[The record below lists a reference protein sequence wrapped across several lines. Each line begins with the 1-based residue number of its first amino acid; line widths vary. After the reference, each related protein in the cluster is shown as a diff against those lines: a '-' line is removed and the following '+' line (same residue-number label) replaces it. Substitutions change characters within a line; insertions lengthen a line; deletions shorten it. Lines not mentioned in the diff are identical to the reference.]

1 MSKFV
6 LTAQLNLQA
15 PRNTNQVLNKIRSDF
30 KGISVP
36 VELQGGKEASRTAK
50 DLTKNLKDATN
61 QSNKLA
67 KSFVASTR
75 RFLAFAAAGRALS
88 LVTNNLA
95 NAVSEAID
103 FERELIKISQVTGKT
118 VKELGSLNREIKN
131 LSTSLGVSS
140 TQLLSVGRILSQAGF
155 KARELEIAL
164 AALAK
169 TELAPTFENIEQ
181 TAEGVV
187 AIFNQFR
194 KGAEA
199 LEAQLGAINAVA
211 GRFAVESGDLISA
224 IRRVGGVFESAGGS
238 LEELLGLFTS
248 VRATTR
254 ESAESIATGLRTIL
268 TRIQRPKTIAF
279 LKQFGVELEGLDG
292 KFVGPFEAVKRLS
305 AALDDLP
312 KGSLEFVRIAEE
324 LGGFRQIGKVIPL
337 LQQFST
343 AERARQVALAGSKS
357 LDKDAAKAQQ
367 ALAVQIQKTREQ
379 FSALVRDVVQS
390 NTFKVLAAGALA
402 FANALIQIGNAIKPI
417 LPLLTVLA
425 GVKLGGFAVN
435 LGKATVGSLK
445 SFAAQGRNQGGFIEP
460 IGFNS
465 GGLVP
470 GSGNRDTVPA
480 MLTPGEFVIRK
491 KSVEKLG
498 LGKLSAAN
506 NYAFGGTVDIESRIG
521 QINPT
526 GEPATSTSEKRVVTA
541 ARLAKFKGVEQ
552 ISSDIAKLNPNDEV
566 AIAPTATQVA
576 TLDQDF
582 DEKTVLG
589 PGLKALDDSIRTAIP
604 KGLGR
609 TRVVSIKSDP
619 QALKV
624 IGGYA
629 FERFSG
635 ALLNAKPSGEDAPF
649 DLVGANPTKIASQS
663 PFAPFLDAK
672 RTRVGP
678 REIVNKALNESA
690 VKKSFTPA
698 GALEDDVQKA
708 FLGGFIQALNA
719 GGLVNEND
727 IGAAI
732 LEAGGSESSSVSV
745 TQDDVNKKLGFSGLA
760 RGASPADRYFT
771 SKTFGVQ
778 KQGLDKT
785 TSDNFSNALKAG
797 FAAGTDNAVA
807 AVAGDL
813 GLPASTIPAS
823 DVENFYSGV
832 RTSLI
837 GDLFEATL
845 RSLKGGGRFSDS
857 EDPARPFDFVGG
869 LGAASDNFPG
879 VSSLN
884 YVDAKSTF
892 DAASDKELKKKAVN
906 QIAFELQAAGVKDQP
921 VGTKKALANR
931 GESVPDLPGFPKRK
945 GFATG
950 GPAGSDTVPAM
961 LTPGEFVINKK
972 SAQRIGYANLNKM
985 NKRGVMGF
993 AKGGA
998 VPGVQYLSDG
1008 ASVGNQLTEFTS
1020 AQIVGAIEFL
1030 GDFTQEAIDAAAFYI
1045 GESIELITD
1054 YFKDQQTSTLIT
1066 ELQTIGSAVVASSQ
1080 NIEGKIVDVGEL
1092 LGTSIATDIGE
1103 LQSTLS
1109 NIITTAADGIASDND
1124 SALVAGFARLEG
1136 ALGAKDANSE
1146 LKISSPELLS
1156 AIQQVASDVGN
1167 RLNPVIDQT
1176 NNTLERIIG
1185 EIQNSNSLIADS
1197 SSVIK
1202 ESLASLGATFTDSQQ
1217 VDAASGEPS
1226 DPSVFEIAAGSLV
1239 GLAADTIDA
1248 LSSANADKIGAI
1260 LGAGPDAAGGG
1271 GPASDVAF
1279 DGTAQSLADLQGDLQ
1294 ARIEELTQ
1302 ASIDAAANGFPLLQ
1316 AKIEEGIRNLADLQI
1331 DNALQASS
1339 QGNQEREGKNLDLL
1353 QEIDTSNLNN
1363 LLAESDELGR
1373 QIGELNAAIIEAIQ
1387 TTGEVDQILPDGSV
1401 ITRPWEEAADIAAAL
1416 TADFVAL
1423 GEEIQAVSGDLQA
1436 TDEAILDNAEAYN
1449 KAQAEL
1455 AENFQIANE
1464 PDDSKCV
1471 SLCPGQDLGG
1481 GGGFNLPQARSTEG
1495 VDAAS
1500 GEDRSDE
1507 QANAER
1513 TGGLLDNPVLKLGAA
1528 VSTATLVVNKFTSG
1542 IDENSSEFAQ
1552 AAGSIAEDALA
1563 AGTSIGSLNVATTQA
1578 VGALTGL
1585 KDVKVKDLF
1594 ERGAVDE
1601 TTGKRA
1607 KTQIESR
1614 FDDIGKNLKSKFEG
1628 FGDVLEK
1635 KGLPTFGKL
1644 SKKVSGLGNIIGKA
1658 GPIVGRFTVAA
1669 QTAAQVTGFLAK
1681 TIDNITGVNRKA
1693 EQAIKAGN
1701 IERARTTAIEA
1712 QRAKDVN
1719 KVAMGV
1725 AVAGAAVGS
1734 AFGPLGTVVGAVVGA
1749 IAGLTLKIISL
1760 TGVFDPLLDLL
1771 RNSSIGAALG
1781 FSSTEEIG
1789 AQAATKAA
1797 EAKLENERAR
1807 NDLNAGRAKDR
1818 IAAGESTFTE
1828 EFEAGNLTGNI
1839 NNELL
1844 LKRGQVQEIEAAKRR
1859 NQTASSSAGGQ
1870 LINSGFALFGSETLA
1885 DESDRLAR
1893 EADTANADLV
1903 NTFRSNSDIYKDAA
1917 AGFAA
1922 AGGNAEQIK
1931 KKLEQ
1936 SLQPFLDGL
1945 DKNSPAYQ
1953 EVQDD
1958 LQKISDRAFKASEKQ
1973 KEYIKSLNFGLKG
1986 VNNNIGAVTSAFSLL
2001 DQAATTGVTQFEIA
2015 AAKLETALS
2024 SAAGSLSPDEI
2035 EKTVDSIREGI
2046 ISAGGTTQQADKAES
2061 QFRGFQE
2068 VFAKFDQNSGG
2079 FKKLQEDLLNVQKTS
2094 GTDANK
2100 FRANVA
2106 SVVTQGID
2114 DEDVKNRVTRAIES
2128 GELNDGDLKALSTG
2142 DLSPIEKLLGPTF
2155 EKFKEETGGVIAKV
2169 NEAQRSLI
2177 SSIEARKAAEDSLV
2191 EAQRKTIDLQIEAAG
2206 LLDTLRPKAL
2216 GAPSAEVLKARNEGF
2231 ARERFNVGAR
2241 ISGGRALTSGST
2253 SDIRGSLQFLRNRQV
2268 NSRTETNR
2276 LVLADQATAS
2286 VERSEADQSERD
2298 AAQAEELLA
2307 FTRTRIQEEQKL
2319 IETIKQRNAAEKSAL
2334 ESLLAGDIE
2343 AFIQQ
2348 QEAAGA
2354 AAALETGSA
2363 SLAGL
2368 FDAGAL
2374 GAGALALQERGAL
2387 TSDAANLAL
2396 SAFGV
2401 NNPQAGQ
2408 VLAEQTPEI
2417 QAAQREIESLAQLL
2431 PEFGRALEDIK
2442 RTEIKAEQAIINAK
2456 QVKLDNARRDAEA
2469 NPAGVA
2475 ETLATT
2481 VGAAKEVVEGAKALD
2496 NGLSIT
2502 SKAVGDS
2509 ASLLGEAVQNLANS
2523 TLDVNINGDFVKG
2536 LVNPQDIVSALTSQI
2551 GPVIAKQIAAG
2562 LKGIKIGNDGE
2573 AGQSDSPLKYPTNGT
2588 P

>member
-15 PRNTNQVLNKIRSDF
+15 PRNTNQVLNKIRNDF

-61 QSNKLA
+61 QSNRLA

-88 LVTNNLA
+88 LVTNNLS
-95 NAVSEAID
+95 NAVGEAIE

-118 VKELGSLNREIKN
+118 VKELGSLTREVKN
-131 LSTSLGVSS
+131 LSTSLGVNSN
-140 TQLLSVGRILSQAGF
+140 QLLSVGRILSQAGF

-164 AALAK
+164 SALAK

-211 GRFAVESGDLISA
+211 GKFAVESGDLISA
-224 IRRVGGVFESAGGS
+224 VRRVGGVFESAGGS

-268 TRIQRPKTIAF
+268 TRIQRPKTIEF

-337 LQQFST
+337 LQQFNV
-343 AERARQVALAGSKS
+343 AERARQAAIAGSKS
-357 LDKDAAKAQQ
+357 LDKDAATAQQ

-390 NTFKVLAAGALA
+390 NTFKVLAAGALS

-417 LPLLTVLA
+417 LPLITVL
-425 GVKLGGFAVN
+425 GGIKLGGFAVN
-435 LGKATVGSLK
+435 LGKATIGSLK
-445 SFAAQGRNQGGFIEP
+445 SFAAQGKNQGGAIEP
-460 IGFNS
+460 LGFNS

-470 GSGNRDTVPA
+470 GSGSRDTVPA

-491 KSVEKLG
+491 KSVQKLG
-498 LGKLSAAN
+498 LGKLAAAN
-506 NYAFGGTVDIESRIG
+506 NYAFGGTVEIIDNIG
-521 QINPT
+521 QVNPT
-526 GEPATSTSEKRVVTA
+526 GEPTTATSEERILTA
-541 ARLAKFKGVEQ
+541 DQLLRKDGVSTNIKGQLEE
-552 ISSDIAKLNPNDEV
+552 LNPTDTISV
-566 AIAPTATQVA
+566 PPKTTQVA
-576 TLDQDF
+576 TLNQDF
-582 DEKTVLG
+582 PEDKVLG
-589 PGLKALDDSIRTAIP
+589 KGIAALDQAIKDAIP
-604 KGLGR
+604 RGFKGKA
-609 TRVVSIKSDP
+609 TSIGKDP
-619 QALKV
+619 LALKT

-635 ALLNAKPSGEDAPF
+635 ALLGTEPGGKDEPF
-649 DLVGANPTKIASQS
+649 DLVGGSTKLTNIAAQP
-663 PFAPFLDAK
+663 PFAKYLDAK
-672 RTRVGP
+672 RTRIEPGK
-678 REIVNKALNESA
+678 IVNKALNDSA
-690 VKKSFTPA
+690 VRKRFTSA
-698 GALEDDVQKA
+698 EDLFFGGLVQA
-708 FLGGFIQALNA
+708 FNA
-719 GGLVNEND
+719 GGLVNEKD

-745 TQDDVNKKLGFSGLA
+745 TQGDINKKLGFSGLA
-760 RGASPADRYFT
+760 KGASPADRYFT

-778 KQGLDKT
+778 KQGLNKD

-845 RSLKGGGRFSDS
+845 RSLKGGGRFSDA

-869 LGAASDNFPG
+869 LGAVSDNFPS

-892 DAASDKELKKKAVN
+892 DAASDKELKKKATN
-906 QIAFELQAAGVKDQP
+906 QISFELQAAGIKDQP

-931 GESVPDLPGFPKRK
+931 GETVPDLPGFPKRK

-972 SAQRIGYANLNKM
+972 SAQHIGYANLNKM

-1020 AQIVGAIEFL
+1020 AQIVGAIDFL
-1030 GDFTQEAIDAAAFYI
+1030 ASFLKEAIDTAAFSL
-1045 GESIELITD
+1045 GESFEVITD
-1054 YFKDQQTSTLIT
+1054 YFKSDGGDGANADVVT
-1066 ELQTIGSAVVASSQ
+1066 ELKTVASSVVASSQ
-1080 NIEGKIVDVGEL
+1080 NLEGRIDDTGQTLAV
-1092 LGTSIATDIGE
+1092 SIATDIGQ
-1103 LQSTLS
+1103 LQSSLISTIS
-1109 NIITTAADGIASDND
+1109 TAADGIASDND
-1124 SALVAGFARLEG
+1124 TALIAGFSRIEA

-1146 LKISSPELLS
+1146 LSFNSPEILS

-1167 RLNPVIDQT
+1167 RLGPVIAQT
-1176 NNTLERIIG
+1176 NNTLERVIT
-1185 EIQNSNSLIADS
+1185 EIQNGNSLVADS
-1197 SSVIK
+1197 SAVIK
-1202 ESLASLGATFTDSQQ
+1202 ESLASLGATFTESQQ

-1260 LGAGPDAAGGG
+1260 LGAGADATGGG

-1279 DGTAQSLADLQGDLQ
+1279 DGTTQSLADLQGDLQ

-1302 ASIDAAANGFPLLQ
+1302 KSSDAAANGFPLLQ
-1316 AKIEEGIRNLADLQI
+1316 AKIEEGIKSLTELQF

-1339 QGNQEREGKNLDLL
+1339 QGNLEREGKNLDLL
-1353 QEIDTSNLNN
+1353 QEIDTAALEDSYAQLED
-1363 LLAESDELGR
+1363 LGGYISD
-1373 QIGELNAAIIEAIQ
+1373 LNAAIIEAIQ
-1387 TTGEVDQILPDGSV
+1387 TNGNVADQLPDGSI
-1401 ITRPWEEAADIAAAL
+1401 ITRSWEEAADYVAELRQEFTAL
-1416 TADFVAL
+1416 AEQTTAL
-1423 GEEIQAVSGDLQA
+1423 SGDLQA
-1436 TDEAILDNAEAYN
+1436 TDEAILDNIQAYD
-1449 KAQAEL
+1449 KSKAEL

-1464 PDDSKCV
+1464 RDDSKCV
-1471 SLCPGQDLGG
+1471 ELCPGQDFA
-1481 GGGFNLPQARSTEG
+1481 GGGFGLPQAPQPG

-1500 GEDRSDE
+1500 GESRSEEDGE
-1507 QANAER
+1507 GER
-1513 TGGLLDNPVLKLGAA
+1513 SRSILDNSVVKLGAA
-1528 VSTATLVVNKFTSG
+1528 VTAGTAVVNQLTSG
-1542 IDENSSEFAQ
+1542 IDENSSQFAQ
-1552 AAGSIAEDALA
+1552 AAGSIAQDGLQA
-1563 AGTSIGSLNVATTQA
+1563 ATSIGSLNVAATGA

-1585 KDVKVKDLF
+1585 KDVKVADIF
-1594 ERGAVDE
+1594 ERGAKDAD
-1601 TTGKRA
+1601 TGKRA
-1607 KTQIESR
+1607 KTKIESR

-1628 FGDVLEK
+1628 FGDILEK

-1658 GPIVGRFTVAA
+1658 GPIVSRFTIAA

-1693 EQAIKAGN
+1693 EQAIKSGN
-1701 IERARTTAIEA
+1701 VERARTTAIEA
-1712 QRAKDVN
+1712 QRAKDIN
-1719 KVAMGV
+1719 KVAQGI
-1725 AVAGAAVGS
+1725 AVTGAAVGS
-1734 AFGPLGTVVGAVVGA
+1734 AFGPLGTIVGAVAGA
-1749 IAGLTLKIISL
+1749 LIGLGVKLASL
-1760 TGVFDPLLDLL
+1760 TGVFDDALDFF

-1781 FSSTEEIG
+1781 FSSTGEIG
-1789 AQAATKAA
+1789 AQAAVKAA
-1797 EAKLENERAR
+1797 EQKTKNEQSR
-1807 NDLNAGRAKDR
+1807 NDLVAGRARDR
-1818 IAAGESTFTE
+1818 ITAGESNVVA
-1828 EFEAGNLTGNI
+1828 EFDAGNLTGNI
-1839 NNELL
+1839 NNQLGE
-1844 LKRGQVQEIEAAKRR
+1844 RVQAIDSIQESRKR
-1859 NQTASSSAGGQ
+1859 NQAAGSSAAGRG
-1870 LINSGFALFGSETLA
+1870 INAVKSLFGFETLTEEA
-1885 DESDRLAR
+1885 DRLAA
-1893 EADTANADLV
+1893 ESAKANADIV
-1903 NTFRSNSDIYKDAA
+1903 NDFRSNIGVYQDVAGALANTGASAA
-1917 AGFAA
+1917 
-1922 AGGNAEQIK
+1922 EIE
-1931 KKLEQ
+1931 KKLLAQ
-1936 SLQPFLDGL
+1936 L
-1945 DKNSPAYQ
+1945 NPAI
-1953 EVQDD
+1953 EKLGDPAAKELRDELAKVA
-1958 LQKISDRAFKASEKQ
+1958 DRAAKAAKAQ
-1973 KEYIKSLNFGLKG
+1973 REYIQSLNFGLAG
-1986 VNNNIGAVTSAFSLL
+1986 VNNNIGAVVNSFSLL
-2001 DQAATTGVTQFEIA
+2001 DQAATSGVTKFEIA

-2024 SAAGSLSPDEI
+2024 TAAGGLSPDEI
-2035 EKTVDSIREGI
+2035 EQTVDTLKESI
-2046 ISAGGTTQQADKAES
+2046 ISAGGTEKQAAKVED
-2061 QFRGFQE
+2061 QFRGFQQ
-2068 VFAKFDQNSGG
+2068 VFSKLDENSGG
-2079 FKKLQEDLLNVQKTS
+2079 FAQLKQGLAGLNFSGGAGDKNLL
-2094 GTDANK
+2094 A
-2100 FRANVA
+2100 
-2106 SVVTQGID
+2106 GIGEVLTEGIN
-2114 DEDVKNRVTRAIES
+2114 DEDVKTRINAALKS
-2128 GELNDGDLKALSTG
+2128 GQLNDDDLKLLSAG
-2142 DLSPIEKLLGPTF
+2142 NLSPLEKILGPTF
-2155 EKFKEETGGVIAKV
+2155 EKFAQDVGGINAKV

-2177 SSIEARKAAEDSLV
+2177 SSIEARKAAEDGLV

-2241 ISGGRALTSGST
+2241 VSGGRALTTGST

-2276 LVLADQATAS
+2276 LALGGKATAS
-2286 VERSEADQSERD
+2286 VERSEADQNERD
-2298 AAQAEELLA
+2298 AAQSEELLA

-2354 AAALETGSA
+2354 AAALETGST

-2396 SAFGV
+2396 GAFGV

-2417 QAAQREIESLAQLL
+2417 QAAQREIESLAKLL

-2509 ASLLGEAVQNLANS
+2509 ASLLGEAVQNLANTS
-2523 TLDVNINGDFVKG
+2523 LDVNINGDFVKG
-2536 LVNPQDIVSALTSQI
+2536 LINPQDIVSALTSQI
-2551 GPVIAKQIAAG
+2551 GPVIAKQIAEG
-2562 LKGIKIGNDGE
+2562 LKGIKIGNDGQ
-2573 AGQSDSPLKYPTNGT
+2573 AGSSVSPLAIPKK
-2588 P
+2588 

>member
-268 TRIQRPKTIAF
+268 TRIQRPKTIEF

-337 LQQFST
+337 LQQFNV
-343 AERARQVALAGSKS
+343 AERARQAAIAGSKS
-357 LDKDAAKAQQ
+357 LDEDAAKAQQ

-390 NTFKVLAAGALA
+390 NTFKVLAAGALS

-417 LPLLTVLA
+417 LPLLTVLG
-425 GVKLGGFAVN
+425 GVKLGGFALN
-435 LGKATVGSLK
+435 LGKATIGSLK
-445 SFAAQGRNQGGFIEP
+445 SFAAQGRNQGGIIEP
-460 IGFNS
+460 LAFNS

-480 MLTPGEFVIRK
+480 MLTPGEFVIK
-491 KSVEKLG
+491 KSSVEKIGAGRLAQANKYAEGGKIVGKKTKKQASHIGASQELDDDQLRTYFSVRGGLTRTGGVKKLKRSLATALG
-498 LGKLSAAN
+498 IDTTTKDSNGKESNLPDAVIFGKPYQEALSAK
-506 NYAFGGTVDIESRIG
+506 
-521 QINPT
+521 INSNPQ
-526 GEPATSTSEKRVVTA
+526 ELAKAIDLQPKYRARLNWPASFNQALRRGNKDLVSQKELSEVTA
-541 ARLAKFKGVEQ
+541 AAKNIVNLDGIKGNLKADQQKSVGAALAKEIKNLETKVIDSRNNRSDTKNAEGEYKKIKAFDTDDQLNSLFAVFEQTVGDAIATDVKSTTDFTFKGGRFITSKGKARTSQDRDEKQ
-552 ISSDIAKLNPNDEV
+552 NFAKIAQKLNV
-566 AIAPTATQVA
+566 
-576 TLDQDF
+576 
-582 DEKTVLG
+582 
-589 PGLKALDDSIRTAIP
+589 
-604 KGLGR
+604 
-609 TRVVSIKSDP
+609 
-619 QALKV
+619 
-624 IGGYA
+624 GG
-629 FERFSG
+629 
-635 ALLNAKPSGEDAPF
+635 
-649 DLVGANPTKIASQS
+649 
-663 PFAPFLDAK
+663 
-672 RTRVGP
+672 
-678 REIVNKALNESA
+678 IVNEK
-690 VKKSFTPA
+690 
-698 GALEDDVQKA
+698 DV
-708 FLGGFIQALNA
+708 
-719 GGLVNEND
+719 
-727 IGAAI
+727 GAAI
-732 LEAGGSESSSVSV
+732 LEAGGSESGSISVS
-745 TQDDVNKKLGFSGLA
+745 QAEVNKKLGFSGLA
-760 RGASPADRYFT
+760 RGASPADRYF
-771 SKTFGVQ
+771 SGKSFGVQ
-778 KQGLDKT
+778 KQGLNKD
-785 TSDNFSNALKAG
+785 TSEKFSEALKVG

-813 GLPASTIPAS
+813 GLPPAPIPKT
-823 DVENFYSGV
+823 DIDNFYSGV

-837 GDLFEATL
+837 GDLFEASL
-845 RSLKGGGRFSDS
+845 RSLKGAGRFSTK
-857 EDPARPFDFVGG
+857 EDPGRPFDFVGG
-869 LGAASDNFPG
+869 LGAASDNFPS

-892 DAASDKELKKKAVN
+892 DAASDKEIKKKAVN
-906 QIAFELQAAGVKDQP
+906 QIAFELEGAGVKNQP
-921 VGTKKALANR
+921 VGTKKALQNR
-931 GESVPDLPGFPKRK
+931 GIEVPDLPGFKKRK

-961 LTPGEFVINKK
+961 LTPGEFVINRK
-972 SAQRIGYANLNKM
+972 SAQQIGYGNLNRM
-985 NKRGVMGF
+985 NKQGVMGF
-993 AKGGA
+993 AKGGP
-998 VPGVQYLSDG
+998 VPGVQYLQDAG
-1008 ASVGNQLTEFTS
+1008 SVGNQFTGPFEVTS
-1020 AQIVGAIEFL
+1020 AAITGAI
-1030 GDFTQEAIDAAAFYI
+1030 DSSTQILSQQIIDSAFSLS
-1045 GESIELITD
+1045 ESFEVITD
-1054 YFKDQQTSTLIT
+1054 YF
-1066 ELQTIGSAVVASSQ
+1066 
-1080 NIEGKIVDVGEL
+1080 
-1092 LGTSIATDIGE
+1092 
-1103 LQSTLS
+1103 QS
-1109 NIITTAADGIASDND
+1109 SDNSQINVVSPEII
-1124 SALVAGFARLEG
+1124 SAL
-1136 ALGAKDANSE
+1136 
-1146 LKISSPELLS
+1146 
-1156 AIQQVASDVGN
+1156 QQVASDVGN
-1167 RLNPVIDQT
+1167 RLGPVLDQT
-1176 NNTLERIIG
+1176 NNTLERVIT
-1185 EIQNSNSLIADS
+1185 EIQNGNSLISDATVAIKDS
-1197 SSVIK
+1197 I
-1202 ESLASLGATFTDSQQ
+1202 ASLGQSFTDQAG
-1217 VDAASGEPS
+1217 VDAATGSANKP
-1226 DPSVFEIAAGSLV
+1226 DVFEVASGSEIALV
-1239 GLAADTIDA
+1239 ATTMDT
-1248 LSSANADKIGAI
+1248 LSSQTADKIGAI
-1260 LGAGPDAAGGG
+1260 LGAGPDATGGG
-1271 GPASDVAF
+1271 SPASDVSF
-1279 DGTAQSLADLQGDLQ
+1279 DGTAQSIADLQGDLQ

-1302 ASIDAAANGFPLLQ
+1302 KSADAAANGFPLLQ
-1316 AKIEEGIRNLADLQI
+1316 AKIEEGINSLIELQADT
-1331 DNALQASS
+1331 ALQAAS
-1339 QGNQEREGKNLDLL
+1339 QSNLDRENKNLELL
-1353 QEIDTSNLNN
+1353 KEIDTSDLEKNLAQVDD
-1363 LLAESDELGR
+1363 LRGYIER
-1373 QIGELNAAIIEAIQ
+1373 LNAVISEAEQ
-1387 TTGEVDQILPDGSV
+1387 TGGNVVTQTPDGTIV
-1401 ITRPWEEAADIAAAL
+1401 RTLEEAADVVAELNAEFKELQEETTAL
-1416 TADFVAL
+1416 S
-1423 GEEIQAVSGDLQA
+1423 QNLQA
-1436 TDEAILDNAEAYN
+1436 SDEAILENVEAYN
-1449 KAQAEL
+1449 RSQAEL

-1464 PDDSKCV
+1464 RDNSKCV
-1471 SLCPGQDLGG
+1471 NLCPDSLQGAAGFQGVTPPSGQ
-1481 GGGFNLPQARSTEG
+1481 
-1495 VDAAS
+1495 VDAATGEEEKKEES
-1500 GEDRSDE
+1500 GKSSI
-1507 QANAER
+1507 
-1513 TGGLLDNPVLKLGAA
+1513 LDNSFFKL
-1528 VSTATLVVNKFTSG
+1528 TATVTALNTGFSFFTKN
-1542 IDENSSEFAQ
+1542 IDENSS
-1552 AAGSIAEDALA
+1552 AAAKGLKAVGESAIQTGTAIATFTTGLTSLASSITGAEVKFKDFFSNEKKFKVTDEEGNEKL
-1563 AGTSIGSLNVATTQA
+1563 GSLQEKFKESGEKFSKKLSEFGDTLEDKGGLFNKGLSKFSKGLGKVGGGLTK
-1578 VGALTGL
+1578 VGA
-1585 KDVKVKDLF
+1585 
-1594 ERGAVDE
+1594 
-1601 TTGKRA
+1601 
-1607 KTQIESR
+1607 
-1614 FDDIGKNLKSKFEG
+1614 
-1628 FGDVLEK
+1628 
-1635 KGLPTFGKL
+1635 
-1644 SKKVSGLGNIIGKA
+1644 GLGRLVAGVII
-1658 GPIVGRFTVAA
+1658 AA
-1669 QTAAQVTGFLAK
+1669 KVTGFLA
-1681 TIDNITGVNRKA
+1681 TAIDNITGVNREA
-1693 EQAIKAGN
+1693 EQAIKKGN

-1719 KVAMGV
+1719 KFAQGL
-1725 AVAGAAVGS
+1725 AAGGAAIGS
-1734 AFGPLGTVVGAVVGA
+1734 FFGPVGTAIGGLIGGIVGLGIK
-1749 IAGLTLKIISL
+1749 IASL
-1760 TGVFDPLLDLL
+1760 TGAFDGIIDSI
-1771 RNSSIGAALG
+1771 RNSSIAAALG

-1789 AQAATKAA
+1789 AQAAFQAA
-1797 EAKLENERAR
+1797 QERDKQQESRNKLDEDRAR
-1807 NDLNAGRAKDR
+1807 ER
-1818 IAAGESTFTE
+1818 ISAGESSFTE
-1828 EFEAGNLTGNI
+1828 EFTSGNLTKNLTNQLQTQAIGLQQN
-1839 NNELL
+1839 
-1844 LKRGQVQEIEAAKRR
+1844 AAARRR
-1859 NQTASSSAGGQ
+1859 NERASSSSAGLFVNQ
-1870 LINSGFALFGSETLA
+1870 VSSLFGGETLA
-1885 DESDRLAR
+1885 DEQDRLAR
-1893 EADTANADLV
+1893 ESDKANADVV
-1903 NTFRSNSDIYKDAA
+1903 NSFRSNIDIYKDAA
-1917 AGFAA
+1917 AGFAS
-1922 AGGNAEQIK
+1922 AGASADDIK
-1931 KKLEQ
+1931 AKLRE
-1936 SLQPFLDGL
+1936 SLGPFLDELEGTQ
-1945 DKNSPAYQ
+1945 AF
-1953 EVQDD
+1953 DD
-1958 LQKISDRAFKASEKQ
+1958 IQKEFQNVADRAVKAAEKQ
-1973 KEYIKSLNFGLKG
+1973 REYIKSLNFGLAG
-1986 VNNNIGAVTSAFSLL
+1986 VNNNIQAVTSSFSLL
-2001 DQAATTGVTQFEIA
+2001 DQAATTGVTKFEIA

-2035 EKTVDSIREGI
+2035 EDTVDTIRDSI
-2046 ISAGGTTQQADKAES
+2046 ISAGGTEKQAAKVED
-2061 QFRGFQE
+2061 QFRGFQQI
-2068 VFAKFDQNSGG
+2068 FSKFDESGG
-2079 FKKLQEDLLNVQKTS
+2079 GFEKLKKDILELDRSESGSPEFKKQLAEALTAGVQ
-2094 GTDANK
+2094 
-2100 FRANVA
+2100 
-2106 SVVTQGID
+2106 
-2114 DEDVKNRVTRAIES
+2114 DEDVKTRVRAAVNS
-2128 GELNDGDLKALSTG
+2128 GELDATALAQLAEG
-2142 DLSPIEKLLGPTF
+2142 DLSPLEKLLGPTF
-2155 EKFKEETGGVIAKV
+2155 EKFQQDTGGIITKV

-2177 SSIEARKAAEDSLV
+2177 SSINARKAAEDSLV

-2206 LLDTLRPKAL
+2206 LLDSLRPKAL

-2241 ISGGRALTSGST
+2241 VSGGRTLTTGST

-2268 NSRTETNR
+2268 NSRTERNR
-2276 LVLADQATAS
+2276 LAVAGEATAS
-2286 VERSEADQSERD
+2286 VEQAEADQNARD
-2298 AAQAEELLA
+2298 AAQAEELLT
-2307 FTRTRIQEEQKL
+2307 FTRSRIQEEQKL

-2343 AFIQQ
+2343 AFIKQ

-2431 PEFGRALEDIK
+2431 PEFGKALEDIK

-2456 QVKLDNARRDAEA
+2456 QLKLDNLRRDAEA

-2496 NGLSIT
+2496 NGLAIT

-2551 GPVIAKQIAAG
+2551 VPVIAQQIKEG
-2562 LKGIKIGNDGE
+2562 LKNSKTGLDGDPKP
-2573 AGQSDSPLKYPTNGT
+2573 APTPQSN
-2588 P
+2588 

>member
-88 LVTNNLA
+88 LVTNNLS

-140 TQLLSVGRILSQAGF
+140 TELLSVGRILSQAGF

-211 GRFAVESGDLISA
+211 GKFAVESGDLISA
-224 IRRVGGVFESAGGS
+224 VRRVGGVFESAGGS

-268 TRIQRPKTIAF
+268 TRIQRPKTIEF

-337 LQQFST
+337 LQQFNV
-343 AERARQVALAGSKS
+343 AERARQAAVAGSKS
-357 LDKDAAKAQQ
+357 LDEDAAKAQQ

-417 LPLLTVLA
+417 LPLLTVLG
-425 GVKLGGFAVN
+425 GVKLGGFALN
-435 LGKATVGSLK
+435 LGKATIGSLR
-445 SFAAQGRNQGGFIEP
+445 SFAAQGRNQGGVIEP
-460 IGFNS
+460 LAFNS

-480 MLTPGEFVIRK
+480 MLTPGEFVIK
-491 KSVEKLG
+491 KSSVEKIGAGRLAQANKYAEGGKIVDKKTKKQASHIGAPQELDDDQLRAYFSVRGGLTGKGGFKKLKRSLASALG
-498 LGKLSAAN
+498 IPTTDKDGNGRERNLADADIFGKPYQEALSAKINSDPQGLAK
-506 NYAFGGTVDIESRIG
+506 DIDLQPKYRARLNWPASFNQALRRGNKNLVSQKELSGVTAAARNIVNLDGIQGSLSAKQQKAVGAALAEKIDSLNTKVIDSRNDKLDTK
-521 QINPT
+521 NPT
-526 GEPATSTSEKRVVTA
+526 GAKYKKIRAFDDDNQLDSLFKVFEKNVGDQIATDVKSTTDFT
-541 ARLAKFKGVEQ
+541 FKGGRFITSKKKVRTSQ
-552 ISSDIAKLNPNDEV
+552 DR
-566 AIAPTATQVA
+566 
-576 TLDQDF
+576 DQGQKI
-582 DEKTVLG
+582 EE
-589 PGLKALDDSIRTAIP
+589 I
-604 KGLGR
+604 
-609 TRVVSIKSDP
+609 IK
-619 QALKV
+619 
-624 IGGYA
+624 
-629 FERFSG
+629 RSG
-635 ALLNAKPSGEDAPF
+635 
-649 DLVGANPTKIASQS
+649 Q
-663 PFAPFLDAK
+663 
-672 RTRVGP
+672 R
-678 REIVNKALNESA
+678 
-690 VKKSFTPA
+690 
-698 GALEDDVQKA
+698 
-708 FLGGFIQALNA
+708 LNA
-719 GGLVNEND
+719 GGIVNEKD
-727 IGAAI
+727 VGAAI
-732 LEAGGSESSSVSV
+732 LEAGGSETGSISVS
-745 TQDDVNKKLGFSGLA
+745 QAEVNKKLGFSGLA
-760 RGASPADRYFT
+760 RGASPADRYF
-771 SKTFGVQ
+771 SGKSFGVQ
-778 KQGLDKT
+778 KQGLNKD
-785 TSDNFSNALKAG
+785 TSDKFSEALKVG

-813 GLPASTIPAS
+813 GLPPAPIPKT
-823 DVENFYSGV
+823 DIDNFYSGV

-837 GDLFEATL
+837 GDLFEASL
-845 RSLKGGGRFSDS
+845 RSLKGAGRFSTK
-857 EDPARPFDFVGG
+857 EDPGRPFDFVGG
-869 LGAASDNFPG
+869 LGAASDNFPS

-906 QIAFELQAAGVKDQP
+906 QIAFELEGAGVKNQP
-921 VGTKKALANR
+921 VGTKKALQNR
-931 GESVPDLPGFPKRK
+931 GIEVPDLPGFKKRK

-961 LTPGEFVINKK
+961 LTPGEFVINRK
-972 SAQRIGYANLNKM
+972 SAQQIGYGNLNRM
-985 NKRGVMGF
+985 NKQGVMGF
-993 AKGGA
+993 AKGGP
-998 VPGVQYLSDG
+998 VPGVQYLQDAG
-1008 ASVGNQLTEFTS
+1008 SVGNQFTGPFEVTS
-1020 AQIVGAIEFL
+1020 TAITGAI
-1030 GDFTQEAIDAAAFYI
+1030 DSSTQILAQQIIDSAFSL
-1045 GESIELITD
+1045 GESFEVITD
-1054 YFKDQQTSTLIT
+1054 YF
-1066 ELQTIGSAVVASSQ
+1066 
-1080 NIEGKIVDVGEL
+1080 
-1092 LGTSIATDIGE
+1092 
-1103 LQSTLS
+1103 QS
-1109 NIITTAADGIASDND
+1109 SDNSQINVD
-1124 SALVAGFARLEG
+1124 
-1136 ALGAKDANSE
+1136 
-1146 LKISSPELLS
+1146 SPELLS

-1176 NNTLERIIG
+1176 NNTLERIIA
-1185 EIQNSNSLIADS
+1185 EAQNNNSLIADAT
-1197 SSVIK
+1197 VAIK
-1202 ESLASLGATFTDSQQ
+1202 DSITALGQSFTDQDG
-1217 VDAASGEPS
+1217 VDAATGSANKP
-1226 DPSVFEIAAGSLV
+1226 DVFEVASGSEIALV
-1239 GLAADTIDA
+1239 ATTMDT
-1248 LSSANADKIGAI
+1248 LSSQTADKIGAI

-1271 GPASDVAF
+1271 PVTDIDF
-1279 DGTAQSLADLQGDLQ
+1279 DGSAQSLADLQGDIQ
-1294 ARIEELTQ
+1294 ARIEELTKKS
-1302 ASIDAAANGFPLLQ
+1302 ADAAANGFPLLQ
-1316 AKIEEGIRNLADLQI
+1316 ATIEEGIAKLVATQFDVQDEGRRRTVLEQSQVERRVQQKDLRNELEVKLKGIDDLTSGLANVENKIAELISSGTDSAIFEEQDDGSVVERSFLEGLEI
-1331 DNALQASS
+1331 TAVALTDRLEELKKAAEETARALQETDESIDSDIDAFDRAAADISNAANELANQNCVSICPDSLQGLSGSGFQGVTAPNGQVDAADGENQKGKKDDNKSILDNPFLKLTATVTALNTGFSFFTKNINENSS
-1339 QGNQEREGKNLDLL
+1339 S
-1353 QEIDTSNLNN
+1353 TSK
-1363 LLAESDELGR
+1363 AIKS
-1373 QIGELNAAIIEAIQ
+1373 IGENAIQ
-1387 TTGEVDQILPDGSV
+1387 TGTALATFSTGITSTLSALSGTEVRLK
-1401 ITRPWEEAADIAAAL
+1401 
-1416 TADFVAL
+1416 
-1423 GEEIQAVSGDLQA
+1423 DLFSA
-1436 TDEAILDNAEAYN
+1436 RKKVTDEDGNVSFEASELQQKLNEAGEKFSKKFGDFGDALEDKGGIFNKILG
-1449 KAQAEL
+1449 KS
-1455 AENFQIANE
+1455 
-1464 PDDSKCV
+1464 SK
-1471 SLCPGQDLGG
+1471 GLG
-1481 GGGFNLPQARSTEG
+1481 
-1495 VDAAS
+1495 
-1500 GEDRSDE
+1500 
-1507 QANAER
+1507 
-1513 TGGLLDNPVLKLGAA
+1513 KLG
-1528 VSTATLVVNKFTSG
+1528 
-1542 IDENSSEFAQ
+1542 
-1552 AAGSIAEDALA
+1552 
-1563 AGTSIGSLNVATTQA
+1563 
-1578 VGALTGL
+1578 GALTKG
-1585 KDVKVKDLF
+1585 
-1594 ERGAVDE
+1594 GAV
-1601 TTGKRA
+1601 
-1607 KTQIESR
+1607 
-1614 FDDIGKNLKSKFEG
+1614 IGRL
-1628 FGDVLEK
+1628 
-1635 KGLPTFGKL
+1635 
-1644 SKKVSGLGNIIGKA
+1644 IA
-1658 GPIVGRFTVAA
+1658 GIAIATK
-1669 QTAAQVTGFLAK
+1669 VTGFFAS
-1681 TIDNITGVNRKA
+1681 TIDNITGVNREA
-1693 EQAIKAGN
+1693 EKAIKTGN

-1719 KVAMGV
+1719 KFAQGL
-1725 AVAGAAVGS
+1725 AAGGAAIGS
-1734 AFGPLGTVVGAVVGA
+1734 FFGPVGTAIGGLIGGILGLAAKLAT
-1749 IAGLTLKIISL
+1749 L
-1760 TGVFDPLLDLL
+1760 TGAFDGFIDGI

-1781 FSSTEEIG
+1781 FSSTGEIG
-1789 AQAATKAA
+1789 AEAAFKAA
-1797 EAKLENERAR
+1797 QERDKQQESRNKLDEGRAR
-1807 NDLNAGRAKDR
+1807 DR
-1818 IAAGESTFTE
+1818 IAAGESSFVE
-1828 EFEAGNLTGNI
+1828 EFTAGNLTKNVTNQLQTQAIGLQQNT
-1839 NNELL
+1839 
-1844 LKRGQVQEIEAAKRR
+1844 EARKR
-1859 NQTASSSAGGQ
+1859 NQQASSSAGGRFVNQ
-1870 LINSGFALFGSETLA
+1870 VTSFFGGETLA

-1893 EADTANADLV
+1893 ESDKANADLV
-1903 NTFRSNSDIYKDAA
+1903 NSFRQNSDIYKDAA
-1917 AGFAA
+1917 AGLAA
-1922 AGGNAEQIK
+1922 AGGSAEDIK
-1931 KKLEQ
+1931 KKLLE
-1936 SLQPFLDGL
+1936 SLGPVL
-1945 DKNSPAYQ
+1945 Q
-1953 EVQDD
+1953 ELEGTAAFED
-1958 LQKISDRAFKASEKQ
+1958 LQKDLQGIADRAAKAAEKQ
-1973 KEYIKSLNFGLKG
+1973 REYIKSLNFGLAG
-1986 VNNNIGAVTSAFSLL
+1986 VNNNIAAVTNSFSLL
-2001 DQAATTGVTQFEIA
+2001 DQAATTGVTKFEIA

-2024 SAAGSLSPDEI
+2024 SAAGSLSPEEI
-2035 EKTVDSIREGI
+2035 EQTVDTLRDSI
-2046 ISAGGTTQQADKAES
+2046 ISAGGTEKQAAKVED
-2061 QFRGFQE
+2061 QFRGFQQ
-2068 VFAKFDQNSGG
+2068 VFSKLDENSGG
-2079 FKKLQEDLLNVQKTS
+2079 FAKLKEDIIALDK
-2094 GTDANK
+2094 
-2100 FRANVA
+2100 
-2106 SVVTQGID
+2106 TQGASTGFRKQLGEVLTQGVQ
-2114 DEDVKNRVTRAIES
+2114 DEDVKTRIRTAINS
-2128 GELNDGDLKALSTG
+2128 GELNEGDLNALQAG
-2142 DLSPIEKLLGPTF
+2142 DLSPLEKILGPTF
-2155 EKFKEETGGVIAKV
+2155 EKFAQDVGGINAKV

-2191 EAQRKTIDLQIEAAG
+2191 EAQRRTIDLQIEAAG

-2241 ISGGRALTSGST
+2241 VSGGRALTTGST

-2456 QVKLDNARRDAEA
+2456 QVKLDNARREAEA

-2523 TLDVNINGDFVKG
+2523 SLDVNINGDFVKG

-2551 GPVIAKQIAAG
+2551 GPVIAKQIADG
-2562 LKGIKIGNDGE
+2562 LKNIG
-2573 AGQSDSPLKYPTNGT
+2573 TNLNGDTGPKGT
-2588 P
+2588 PQSIPGR